1 MQALLP
7 QIVEQALKDLSSW
20 GIEAQR
26 KESAGDFDYTV
37 VAEEAVK

>member
-7 QIVEQALKDLSSW
+7 QIVEQILKDLRDW

-26 KESAGDFDYTV
+26 KETAGDFDYSV